1 MSKLL
6 SKLYVHAIFHVK
18 TTSSM
23 IRPEDEKRLYSYIN
37 GLIILNESSPIIV
50 NGIENHVHVLY
61 LMSKNIS
68 TAVLMEEILLYS
80 SKWIKSLGAFYSD
93 FAWQSEYSCYSVS
106 KSRVNDVYKFIDGQK
121 ELHKTLTFEEEY
133 RQFLNENEVNFQEE
147 YLWS

>member
-18 TTSSM
+18 PTSSM
-23 IRPEDEKRLYSYIN
+23 IRPQDEKRLYSYIN

-50 NGIENHVHVLY
+50 NGIENHVHVLC
-61 LMSKNIS
+61 LISKNIS
-68 TAVLMEEILLYS
+68 TAILLEEIMLYT
-80 SKWIKSLGAFYSD
+80 SKWIKSLGPFYSD
-93 FAWQSEYSCYSVS
+93 FVWQSDYSCYSVS
-106 KSRVNDVYKFIDGQK
+106 KSRVNDVYKFIEGQK